1 MWDVL
6 WNLGFFLVGMTIGKS
21 SPESEGKVSDLYN
34 KLNESQDLEQMLD
47 SKWRDAELRAET
59 WERRYNNLSSTIH
72 WSKEKVNDLP
82 L

>member
-34 KLNESQDLEQMLD
+34 KLNESQDAEHLFHA
-47 SKWRDAELRAET
+47 KWVDAENRAES
-59 WERRYNNLSSTIH
+59 WKRRYDNLLLNTQT
-72 WSKEKVNDLP
+72 SKEKQ
-82 L
+82 